1 MPHSHRKRAKVGEPP
16 TLKGQPKPSPAPTT
30 SGSTGNAP
38 AAAGGPA
45 RAGGNSNGNG
55 NGNGHNGNGYHDR
68 RRSGRVTYRP
78 KAAEMLTV
86 HARTEDERL
95 LAPRHRPAFL
105 DSDPWRS
112 LRILA
117 EFVEG
122 FDALAGVGK
131 AVTIFGSARM
141 DENDPW
147 YAKARELGAN
157 LARDGF
163 AVITGGGP
171 GIMEAAN
178 RGCHEA
184 GGLSIGC
191 NIELP
196 HEQTVNP
203 YVDLGVE
210 FRYFFARKT
219 MFVKYA
225 DGFAIFPGGFG
236 TLDELFESV
245 TLIQTGKI
253 RHFPVVLVG
262 TAYWAGLLD
271 WIRKEAVG
279 CGAVSPEDL
288 DLVQVTDDMEEACRM
303 LTVASTH
310 RAEEAARSAYADDV
324 SAGAH

>member
-1 MPHSHRKRAKVGEPP
+1 
-16 TLKGQPKPSPAPTT
+16 
-30 SGSTGNAP
+30 
-38 AAAGGPA
+38 
-45 RAGGNSNGNG
+45 
-55 NGNGHNGNGYHDR
+55 
-68 RRSGRVTYRP
+68 VTYRP
-78 KAAEMLTV
+78 AAAEMLTV

-95 LAPRHRPAFL
+95 LAPRRRPAFL

-112 LRILA
+112 LRILS

-131 AVTIFGSARM
+131 AVTIFGSARVNE
-141 DENDPW
+141 DDPS
-147 YAKARELGAN
+147 YAQARELAGL
-157 LARDGF
+157 LAREGF

-196 HEQTVNP
+196 HEQTINP
-203 YVDLGVE
+203 YVDLAVE

-236 TLDELFESV
+236 TLDELFESL

-253 RHFPVVLVG
+253 RHFPVVLIG
-262 TAYWAGLLD
+262 TEYWAGLLD
-271 WIRKEAVG
+271 WLRREPVPHG
-279 CGAVSPEDL
+279 NVDL
-288 DLVQVTDDMEEACRM
+288 ADIDLMRCTDDMAEACAW
-303 LTVASTH
+303 LTAASSR
-310 RAEEAARSAYADDV
+310 RAEEADRIARAAERPR
-324 SAGAH
+324 ARRPARR

>member
-1 MPHSHRKRAKVGEPP
+1 MPRSQAKKVRDGA
-16 TLKGQPKPSPAPTT
+16 GAQAAQPGAQPAARPGTDAVPAPTVNHNHAHD
-30 SGSTGNAP
+30 GNGTGN
-38 AAAGGPA
+38 
-45 RAGGNSNGNG
+45 
-55 NGNGHNGNGYHDR
+55 HDR

-78 KAAEMLTV
+78 AAAEMLTV

-95 LAPRHRPAFL
+95 LSPSQRPAFL

-112 LRILA
+112 LRILS

-122 FDALAGVGK
+122 FDALAAVGK
-131 AVTIFGSARM
+131 AVTIFGSARVTE
-141 DENDPW
+141 DDP
-147 YAKARELGAN
+147 YYVQARELAGL
-157 LARDGF
+157 LAKKGF

-196 HEQTVNP
+196 HEQAVNP

-210 FRYFFARKT
+210 FRYFFARKV

-236 TLDELFESV
+236 TLDELFESL

-253 RHFPVVLVG
+253 RHFPVVLIG
-262 TAYWAGLLD
+262 TEYWSGLLD
-271 WIRKEAVG
+271 WLRREAVPHG
-279 CGAVSPEDL
+279 NVEPADIDL
-288 DLVQVTDDMEEACRM
+288 MRCTDDMAEACAW
-303 LTVASTH
+303 LTASSSRRAQEADKVA
-310 RAEEAARSAYADDV
+310 RAAERPRV
-324 SAGAH
+324 RR

>member
-1 MPHSHRKRAKVGEPP
+1 MPHSQKKPDKGARMPSEGG
-16 TLKGQPKPSPAPTT
+16 TLNSE
-30 SGSTGNAP
+30 
-38 AAAGGPA
+38 AAAQPHADAHASESQNGD
-45 RAGGNSNGNG
+45 GNG
-55 NGNGHNGNGYHDR
+55 IGIGSHER

-78 KAAEMLTV
+78 KATELLTV

-95 LAPRHRPAFL
+95 LSPRHRPAFL

-112 LRILA
+112 LRILS

-122 FDALAGVGK
+122 FDALAAVGK
-131 AVTIFGSARM
+131 AVTVFGSARVK
-141 DENDPW
+141 EGDP
-147 YAKARELGAN
+147 YYDRARELAGL
-157 LARDGF
+157 LAKEGF

-196 HEQTVNP
+196 HEQAVNP

-210 FRYFFARKT
+210 FRYFFARKV

-236 TLDELFESV
+236 TLDELFESL

-253 RHFPVVLVG
+253 RHFPVVLIG
-262 TAYWAGLLD
+262 TEYWAGLLD
-271 WIRKEAVG
+271 WLRREPVPHGNIEPG
-279 CGAVSPEDL
+279 DIDL
-288 DLVQVTDDMEEACRM
+288 MRCTDDMAEACAW
-303 LTVASTH
+303 LTAASSR
-310 RAEEAARSAYADDV
+310 RAEEAARAEKAADRTV
-324 SAGAH
+324 GHR